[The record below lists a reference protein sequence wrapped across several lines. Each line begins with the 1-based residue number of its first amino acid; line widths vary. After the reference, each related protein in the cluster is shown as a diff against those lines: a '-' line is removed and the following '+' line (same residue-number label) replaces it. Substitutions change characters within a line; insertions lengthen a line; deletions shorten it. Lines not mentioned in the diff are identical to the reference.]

1 MKLNHDCVRELL
13 LYLEEN
19 LDVSN
24 RIQFFEIKISN
35 FDDATI
41 VYTAIKL
48 YEAGYITAKIEKDV
62 YGEVFG
68 YISDISWDGHKFL
81 DTIRDNQV
89 WSSTKKIL
97 SKVSSSSISFVSN
110 VASQVLTNLI
120 NQQIGLPTQSQS

>member
-19 LDVSN
+19 LDNSN
-24 RIQFFEIKISN
+24 KIQFSEIKISN

-41 VYTAIKL
+41 IYTAIKL
-48 YEAGYITAKIEKDV
+48 CEAGYITANIERDV
-62 YGEVFG
+62 YSEIFG

-89 WSSTKKIL
+89 WNSTKKIL

-110 VASQVLTNLI
+110 IASQVLTNLI
-120 NQQIGLPTQSQS
+120 NQQMGLPTQSQS

>member
-19 LDVSN
+19 LDNSN
-24 RIQFFEIKISN
+24 KIQFSEIKISN

-41 VYTAIKL
+41 IYTAIKL
-48 YEAGYITAKIEKDV
+48 CEAGYIAAKIERDV
-62 YGEVFG
+62 CGEIFG

-89 WSSTKKIL
+89 WNSTKKIL

-120 NQQIGLPTQSQS
+120 NQQMGLPTQSQS